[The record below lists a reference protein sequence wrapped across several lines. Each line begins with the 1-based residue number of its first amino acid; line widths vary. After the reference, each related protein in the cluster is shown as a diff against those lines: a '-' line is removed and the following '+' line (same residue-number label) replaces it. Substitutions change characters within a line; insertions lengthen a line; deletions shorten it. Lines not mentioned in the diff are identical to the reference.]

1 MSTTL
6 NLLKLEL
13 IHEHGWLESV
23 VQHVTAIYCKDLKGG
38 KVKMCVRTVSEETWS
53 TSVKCVRSRVV
64 NGSDWPDATEI
75 TEHKAWILYDAK
87 TLRSVNKLI
96 RKKYI
101 SLERDHYAIACQQHV
116 PADETGDIFE
126 LDDDKDLKNGYV
138 VVNTQNILL
147 VGFNVE
153 ESNGKF
159 KISQKTRA
167 EILRHCLV
175 SFTNG

>member
-1 MSTTL
+1 M
-6 NLLKLEL
+6 LERFPR
-13 IHEHGWLESV
+13 
-23 VQHVTAIYCKDLKGG
+23 KRD
-38 KVKMCVRTVSEETWS
+38 
-53 TSVKCVRSRVV
+53 RSRVV

-87 TLRSVNKLI
+87 TMRSVNKLI

-101 SLERDHYAIACQQHV
+101 RLERDHYAIAYQQHV

-126 LDDDKDLKNGYV
+126 LDDDKDLRNGYV
-138 VVNTQNILL
+138 VMNTQNNLL
-147 VGFNVE
+147 VGLMWRRNRT
-153 ESNGKF
+153 GKY

-175 SFTNG
+175 SFTNGSSSSAVCYFCLLF

>member
-1 MSTTL
+1 M
-6 NLLKLEL
+6 NE
-13 IHEHGWLESV
+13 
-23 VQHVTAIYCKDLKGG
+23 
-38 KVKMCVRTVSEETWS
+38 
-53 TSVKCVRSRVV
+53 
-64 NGSDWPDATEI
+64 
-75 TEHKAWILYDAK
+75 
-87 TLRSVNKLI
+87 LI

-101 SLERDHYAIACQQHV
+101 RLERDHYAIVCQQHV

-138 VVNTQNILL
+138 VMNTQNILL

-153 ESNGKF
+153 EESNGKY

>member
-1 MSTTL
+1 M
-6 NLLKLEL
+6 
-13 IHEHGWLESV
+13 
-23 VQHVTAIYCKDLKGG
+23 
-38 KVKMCVRTVSEETWS
+38 
-53 TSVKCVRSRVV
+53 V

-101 SLERDHYAIACQQHV
+101 RLERDHYAIACQQHV

-138 VVNTQNILL
+138 VVNTT
-147 VGFNVE
+147 
-153 ESNGKF
+153 SP
-159 KISQKTRA
+159 A
-167 EILRHCLV
+167 ILRFAPNEYPVWTLPSSITRIPCASPLR
-175 SFTNG
+175 FTGI

>member
-1 MSTTL
+1 MSMDGL
-6 NLLKLEL
+6 NLLYNMSQLFIVRNWKAGKLRCV
-13 IHEHGWLESV
+13 LE
-23 VQHVTAIYCKDLKGG
+23 
-38 KVKMCVRTVSEETWS
+38 RFSEETWS

-101 SLERDHYAIACQQHV
+101 RLERDHYAIARQQRV

-138 VVNTQNILL
+138 VMNTQNILL

-153 ESNGKF
+153 EESNGKY